1 MNRILTFI
9 ILGLLIISCSDNKGG
24 LKDKTQ
30 TLELNYIAWACDCAN
45 WVTNEDL
52 EKYSENIGDTLA
64 KQSIFIEPANKALA
78 LPDTLGYS
86 NDIIKF
92 TGQFYN
98 EKGFPKDYHSYQEP
112 EESRVFRYTDYEV
125 VESNYK
131 NYRDLEN
138 KNE

>member
-1 MNRILTFI
+1 MNRILTII
-9 ILGLLIISCSDNKGG
+9 ILGLSIVSCSNNKGG
-24 LKDKTQ
+24 LENKTQ

-45 WVTNEDL
+45 WATNEDL
-52 EKYSENIGDTLA
+52 ENYSENIGDTLA
-64 KQSIFIEPANKALA
+64 KQSIFIEPANKTLE
-78 LPDTLGYS
+78 LPDTLGYG

-98 EKGFPKDYHSYQEP
+98 EKGFPKDYHSLQEP

-125 VESNYK
+125 IVSNYK
-131 NYRDLEN
+131 NYRDLES

>member
-1 MNRILTFI
+1 MNRILILI
-9 ILGLLIISCSDNKGG
+9 ISGLLIISCSDNKGG
-24 LKDKTQ
+24 LEGEIQ

-45 WVTNEDL
+45 WAKNEDL
-52 EKYSENIGDTLA
+52 EKYSGNIDNILA
-64 KQSIFIEPANKALA
+64 KQSIFIEPATRTLE
-78 LPDTLGYS
+78 LLDTLGYS

-98 EKGFPKDYHSYQEP
+98 KKGFPKDYHSFQEP
-112 EESRVFRYTDYEV
+112 EESRVFRYISYEV

-131 NYRDLEN
+131 NYQDLEN